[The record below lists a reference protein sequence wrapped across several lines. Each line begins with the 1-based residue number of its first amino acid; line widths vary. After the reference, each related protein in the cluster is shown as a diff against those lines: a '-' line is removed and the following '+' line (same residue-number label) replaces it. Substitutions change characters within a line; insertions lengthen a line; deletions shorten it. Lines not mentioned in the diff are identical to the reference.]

1 MGITGNITNIK
12 LNPIKLSIYLLSIK
26 KLNNKNRHYCANHTR

>member
-12 LNPIKLSIYLLSIK
+12 LNPIKLSIYLLLDIYSHPTTLI
-26 KLNNKNRHYCANHTR
+26 L